1 MANFDIA
8 FNHTLK
14 LEGKYSNHAAD
25 PGGETMYGITKRD
38 HPEAFKNGLPTLEM
52 AKAIYYKN
60 YWSPLGCENLNSQ
73 NIANELFDTGVNMG
87 IGMAAKF
94 AQRAFNRL
102 KPAQWEALIEDGT
115 IGPKSV
121 LAFNTLSKNYEAAFF
136 NYMNYLQAAR
146 YDSLH
151 MDTFLRGWFGNRIQ
165 AI

>member
-8 FNHTLK
+8 FNRTLK

-38 HPEAFKNGLPTLEM
+38 YPELFKNKLPTLEE
-52 AKAIYYKN
+52 AKSVYLKH
-60 YWSPLGCENLNSQ
+60 YWTPLGCEKLLSQ

-87 IGMAAKF
+87 VGTAAKF
-94 AQRAFNRL
+94 AQRAYNRL
-102 KPAQWEALIEDGT
+102 KPAKWDPLVEDGNV
-115 IGPKSV
+115 GQKSAM
-121 LAFNTLSKNYEAAFF
+121 AFNSLGKNYEAAFF

-151 MDTFLRGWFGNRIQ
+151 MDDFLRGWFGNRIQ

>member
-8 FNHTLK
+8 FNRTLK

-25 PGGETMYGITKRD
+25 PGGETIYGITKRD
-38 HPEAFKNGLPTLEM
+38 YPELFKNKLPTLEE
-52 AKAIYYKN
+52 AKEVYLTK
-60 YWSPLGCENLNSQ
+60 YWTLLGCEHLISQ

-87 IGMAAKF
+87 VGTAAKF
-94 AQRAFNRL
+94 AQQSYNRL
-102 KPAQWEALIEDGT
+102 KPADWSVLLTDGS
-115 IGPKSV
+115 IGPVSV
-121 LAFNTLSKNYEAAFF
+121 RAFNNLSKNYEAAFF

-151 MDTFLRGWFGNRIQ
+151 MDDFLRGWFGNRIQ